1 MEIHNIDS
9 TIICEQPKIN
19 PFRNDILKSL
29 SEILG
34 IPESKIGL
42 KATTAEKLGIIG
54 KNKAISVQSI
64 VNLKDK

>member
-34 IPESKIGL
+34 IP
-42 KATTAEKLGIIG
+42 
-54 KNKAISVQSI
+54 
-64 VNLKDK
+64 